1 MADNLYEA
9 LHPEFQTKVTDFQT
23 LLREQYGLETRLHS
37 GKRDDATQAKLYA
50 QGRTE
55 PGPIVTYA
63 PPGSSYHN
71 YGAAGDLTPVNMD
84 KKQAADVMRQAFA
97 DNPGLGLTWGG
108 TFKNLYDPF
117 HVQLGVP
124 IATLRTTQT
133 AQSPVVP
140 QIAAAQPIAVASAR
154 AADTGGYDV
163 PPSVPPLTNYKAAPA
178 MAAFP
183 WSPVQT
189 EAPLTPGQKDLTA
202 YVKQQQSAQQM
213 AELMQSPGPM
223 RVQPMQAARPN
234 LSAAQ
239 MQMFKNILR
248 NAPASVRKLYG

>member
-1 MADNLYEA
+1 
-9 LHPEFQTKVTDFQT
+9 
-23 LLREQYGLETRLHS
+23 
-37 GKRDDATQAKLYA
+37 
-50 QGRTE
+50 
-55 PGPIVTYA
+55 
-63 PPGSSYHN
+63 
-71 YGAAGDLTPVNMD
+71 
-84 KKQAADVMRQAFA
+84 MRQAFA

-124 IATLRTTQT
+124 IATLRTTQA
-133 AQSPVVP
+133 AQVPLVSPTLTVP
-140 QIAAAQPIAVASAR
+140 AATPPIAAASAR
-154 AADTGGYDV
+154 AAGVEGYGQA
-163 PPSVPPLTNYKAAPA
+163 PAAPPLTNYKAAPA

-183 WSPVQT
+183 WSPVAA
-189 EAPLTPGQKDLTA
+189 EAPLTPGQKELAA
-202 YVKQQQSAQQM
+202 YVEQQQRSQQM

-248 NAPASVRKLYG
+248 NAPPSVRKLYG